1 MTEPITT
8 TEMTTPT
15 FEQRVARE
23 RARRAKKKADKELTL
38 AKHWERRTWGFKAFV
53 LLGTAAFVV
62 PFVARNLSLADNPV
76 SSSIAIHECRQHLKA
91 RLKDPFSYREI
102 SAKTLDDGVVV
113 IDYTAKNG
121 FGGAVRDKEYC
132 W

>member
-1 MTEPITT
+1 MSDL
-8 TEMTTPT
+8 T
-15 FEQRVARE
+15 FEERVARE
-23 RARRAKKKADKELTL
+23 RARRAKKKADKEMTL
-38 AKHWERRTWGFKAFV
+38 AKRWESRTWGFKAFV
-53 LLGTAAFVV
+53 LLGAAAFVV
-62 PFVARNLSLADNPV
+62 PFVARGLPSGSPSI
-76 SSSIAIHECRQHLKA
+76 SSSIAIQECRQHLKA

-102 SAKTLDDGVVV
+102 SAKMLDSGVVV